1 VIDDR
6 DIALAVRKFEAWA
19 EENEPQFARLLRAQ
33 VIEDE
38 LGGPGSGHWGHSG
51 NPPNV
56 GGSSAGGG
64 LVRIGAGADSS
75 VEERREQAQKYQRV
89 RAEVGEA
96 VSGMSAEVRAGVAA
110 GVVSCQAH
118 GLKTG
123 NEKLYGVDEKGAKVG
138 EALGNE
144 NSVGGSAADDL
155 VELAYATIHNH
166 PGSSSFSN
174 GDIWTFTDSPARHMI
189 IIGNNGTLYTL
200 SKPHGWTG
208 QGGREASKIYKAEWN
223 KSYQEYAQ
231 QVKNGANSRLILQK
245 HSHEVVTKTAEAT
258 GLIYRR
264 IEPRQK

>member
-75 VEERREQAQKYQRV
+75 VKKRREQAQKYRKV
-89 RAEVGEA
+89 RTEVGGA
-96 VSGMSAEVRAGVAA
+96 MPDMPAEVRAGVAA

-123 NEKLYGVDEKGAKVG
+123 NEKLYGVDEKGAKMG
-138 EALGNE
+138 EALGNKD
-144 NSVGGSAADDL
+144 SVAGREAEDL
-155 VELAYATIHNH
+155 SLYSNVFIHNH
-166 PGSSSFSN
+166 PSSSSFSD
-174 GDIWTFTDSPARHMI
+174 GDIGIFYSSLAQHMVVV
-189 IIGNNGTLYTL
+189 GHDGTLYTL
-200 SKPHGWTG
+200 SKPPGWKMSGNNAGRIYRTHWDRLHDG
-208 QGGREASKIYKAEWN
+208 YKEQVVSGGNYGLLLKAFT
-223 KSYQEYAQ
+223 
-231 QVKNGANSRLILQK
+231 
-245 HSHEVVTKTAEAT
+245 HEVTTLTAEAA
-258 GLIYRR
+258 GFIYHR